1 MSLTGLPSD
10 ILVQVINT
18 ISPDDIVAF
27 SSTNRRFY
35 SLSTKRLAEH
45 KALQEQYSK
54 VVLDDVFDVESSI
67 SHPIKLLYDIWKNP
81 RVASYVRHIIFICS
95 DNYATRDF
103 SFEPSNVDQSTW
115 ETIKQLDGCQE
126 LLRINPYFKQNADE
140 LRKCR
145 VDILSGKQTAAFIL
159 LLVSLPNLRSLRYAR
174 AQDSDMDLLSSIFTS
189 SAASRIDSRVL
200 SKLETVETY
209 HLDSE
214 GRTWINMLLLFA
226 ELPSVRTLKGAHTG
240 WSEDIDSIPG
250 WKGHISHLQKLELSA
265 GTIEPEDMESMLLPL
280 QGLTE
285 FRYHHACCGNTFEA
299 QIFVDVLATTMGDQL
314 EVLSLTNDEEDSD
327 MTTRIASF
335 KAFKVIQYPA
345 CQMIPANTYIKVLKR
360 LEISTQALTG
370 DENDDTA
377 APRLVDL
384 LPPTIESVTLLS
396 NQRERQPLCQDL
408 QVQLLL
414 CDIIS
419 DKQKC
424 VPNLSTLVLYNVPDA
439 QYVATLRDVGIAVER
454 MDTGSLPEHAKF
466 WYDDPPIGDMP
477 SI

>member
-27 SSTNRRFY
+27 SSINRRFY

-45 KALQEQYSK
+45 RALQEQYSK
-54 VVLDDVFDVESSI
+54 VVFDDVFDVESSI

-95 DNYATRDF
+95 DNYATQDF
-103 SFEPSNVDQSTW
+103 SFEPSNVDRSTW
-115 ETIKQLDGCQE
+115 DIIERLGGCKD
-126 LLRINPYFKQNADE
+126 LLQTTLYFRQHADDLE
-140 LRKCR
+140 KCR
-145 VDILSGKQTAAFIL
+145 TDIQSGKQTAALTL
-159 LLVSLPNLRSLRYAR
+159 LLVLLPNLQRLRYTR
-174 AQDSDMDLLSSIFTS
+174 AQETDVALLSSIFTS
-189 SAASRIDSRVL
+189 SVASGVNPEVL
-200 SKLETVETY
+200 SKLHTVETY

-214 GRTWINMLLLFA
+214 GMTWINMLLLFA

-280 QGLTE
+280 QGLTD

-335 KAFKVIQYPA
+335 KAFKR
-345 CQMIPANTYIKVLKR
+345 LKR
-360 LEISTQALTG
+360 LEVCIQALI
-370 DENDDTA
+370 DNAMDDTM
-377 APRLVDL
+377 APRLLDL
-384 LPPTIESVTLLS
+384 LPVTIESVALLP
-396 NQRERQPLCQDL
+396 NRCERLPLCQDL

-414 CDIIS
+414 RDIIS

-439 QYVATLRDVGIAVER
+439 QYVATLRDVGIVVER
-454 MDTGSLPEHAKF
+454 MDTGSLPQH
-466 WYDDPPIGDMP
+466 
-477 SI
+477 